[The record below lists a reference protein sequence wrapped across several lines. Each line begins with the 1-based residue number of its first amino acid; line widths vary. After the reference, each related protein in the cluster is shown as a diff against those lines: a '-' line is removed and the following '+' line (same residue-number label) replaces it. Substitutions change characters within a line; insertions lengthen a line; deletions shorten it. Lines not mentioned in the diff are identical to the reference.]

1 VTNSGGRLSRRRRQ
15 ALRKLKR
22 ILAGAGVDE
31 WLGLRSAGPPDVSSI
46 AEPLRT
52 LVSLFALGQPVER
65 SRIELYLPPEV
76 ISTLEALGLMER
88 NGEMVTAGEHR
99 LVSHLGLFLFCHK
112 ISAAAKLYYG
122 DDSLVFSRL
131 LLPAHGRVLDLC
143 AGVGAQA
150 LVCAE
155 TAESVTAV
163 DVEPL
168 ARRVFWINAAMN
180 GLGPRIEYLIG
191 DLFEP
196 VAGRQFDR
204 ICSNPPFMPVPPGIG
219 YPVYAD
225 GGPDGLAFVRRVLAG
240 LPEALAPDGW
250 CHIVGAVRGDSRG
263 PNLSCFEELAERNH
277 LGMKITCPSREA
289 LDESMLASCTK
300 TTMACAAGSNVE
312 EVFRAHFDRL
322 GATHI
327 YYFLLTAAHAAQPSV
342 YFEHEEVQRATVALG
357 PRSANY
363 PPNVLQ

>member
-1 VTNSGGRLSRRRRQ
+1 MPDSDGSLSRGRRQ

-22 ILAGAGVDE
+22 VLAGAGIDK
-31 WLGLRSAGPPDVSSI
+31 WLGLGNAERPSVSSI

-52 LVSLFALGQPVER
+52 LASLFALGQPVE
-65 SRIELYLPPEV
+65 SSQIELSLPPEA
-76 ISTLEALGLMER
+76 ISTLEALGLIER
-88 NGEMVTAGEHR
+88 NGEMVTAGEYR
-99 LVSHLGLFLFCHK
+99 LVSHLGLFLFCHR

-150 LVCAE
+150 LVCAQ

-168 ARRVFWINAAMN
+168 ARRVFWINAALN

-204 ICSNPPFMPVPPGIG
+204 ICSNPPFMPVPPGIA

-240 LPEALAPDGW
+240 LPEALAPDGR
-250 CHIVGAVRGDSRG
+250 CHIVGAVLGDRQG
-263 PNLSCFEELAERNH
+263 PDLSSFEEMAERAH
-277 LGMKITCPSREA
+277 LGLKISCPSREG

-300 TTMACAAGSNVE
+300 TTMACAGGSAIE
-312 EVFRAHFDRL
+312 EVFRAHFERL

-327 YYFLLTAAHAAQPSV
+327 YYFLLTAAHASQPSV
-342 YFEHEEVQRATVALG
+342 YFEHEEVQRATVTLG
-357 PRSANY
+357 PRPASD